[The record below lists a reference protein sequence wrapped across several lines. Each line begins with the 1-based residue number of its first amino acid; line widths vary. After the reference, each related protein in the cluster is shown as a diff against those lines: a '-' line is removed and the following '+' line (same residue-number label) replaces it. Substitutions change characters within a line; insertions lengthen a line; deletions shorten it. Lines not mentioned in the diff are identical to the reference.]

1 MPLKILLRAYIFHNE
16 KHNHKLKHGGKELN
30 KIKYLKLVKNDISF
44 KQFLNFWLSVLLTF

>member
-16 KHNHKLKHGGKELN
+16 KHNHKLKRGGKELN